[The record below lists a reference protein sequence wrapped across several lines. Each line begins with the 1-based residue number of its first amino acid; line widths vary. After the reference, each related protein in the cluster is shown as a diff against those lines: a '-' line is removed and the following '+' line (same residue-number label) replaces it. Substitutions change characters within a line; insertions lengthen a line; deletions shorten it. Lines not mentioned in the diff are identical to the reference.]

1 MYRVALIPLLSLA
14 AACGPSDRSRR
25 PVPSDAGTDTSVS
38 DMDSGLDVDGG
49 LDMDAAS
56 ADAGPRL
63 DDVLIYSHSRD
74 TLYSFSPFT
83 NTVTEIGVFQ
93 LPTGEQAPFMLDL
106 AVDSNGVVF
115 TCSDDT
121 LFSVD
126 PLNAEATAIGTF
138 GLGAD
143 KLYALSFLSPS
154 ESPDG
159 TEALI
164 GATNAGTYYQ
174 IDRSNASTRMLGSY
188 PDGWMSSG
196 DIVSVDGG
204 TYATLRS
211 TDFTGDVLARII
223 FARDGSSSVVVIGPI
238 KSATEDFKDLFGL
251 AYWGRD
257 VYGFSNTG
265 QLIRIDRATGAAEVV
280 TTGTGA
286 DQFWG
291 AGVTTIVPVL
301 I

>member
-1 MYRVALIPLLSLA
+1 M
-14 AACGPSDRSRR
+14 
-25 PVPSDAGTDTSVS
+25 T
-38 DMDSGLDVDGG
+38 
-49 LDMDAAS
+49 
-56 ADAGPRL
+56 DAGPNL

-74 TLYSFSPFT
+74 TLFTFSPFT
-83 NTVTEIGVFQ
+83 NTVTDIGVFH
-93 LPTGEQAPFMLDL
+93 LPSGEQAPFMLDL
-106 AVDSNGVVF
+106 AVDSDGVVF

-126 PLNAEATAIGTF
+126 PIDAEVTPV
-138 GLGAD
+138 GLLGLDAE
-143 KLYALSFLSPS
+143 KLYALSFLAPS

-159 TEALI
+159 TEMLI
-164 GATNAGTYYQ
+164 GATNAGVYYQ
-174 IDRSNASTRMLGSY
+174 IDRTNASTRVLGNY

-196 DIVSVDGG
+196 DIVSVAGLG

-211 TDFTGDVLARII
+211 ADFTGDVLGRII
-223 FARDGSSSVVVIGPI
+223 FARDGSSTLVIVAPI
-238 KSATEDFKDLFGL
+238 KSSTEDFQDLFGL

-257 VYGFSNTG
+257 LYGFSNTG
-265 QLIRIDRATGAAEVV
+265 QLIRIDPATGAAEVV